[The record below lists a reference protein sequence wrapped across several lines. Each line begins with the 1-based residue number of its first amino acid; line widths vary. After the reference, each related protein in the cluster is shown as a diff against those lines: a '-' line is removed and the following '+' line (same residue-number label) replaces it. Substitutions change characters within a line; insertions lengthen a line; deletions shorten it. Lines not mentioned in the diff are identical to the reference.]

1 MPKGYNG
8 KILRVDLTSNTT
20 TIEEP
25 GEIVYRTYLGGG
37 GLASY
42 YLLRELKPGI
52 DPLSADNILIFASS
66 VISGVPIA
74 GMVRYTI
81 AAKSPLTG
89 AYGEAEAGGFWGPE
103 LKFSGFDAV
112 IITGKAEKPSY
123 LWINDGKVE
132 IRSAE
137 KIWGLETGP
146 AQQMIRDDLNEKRAR
161 VALIGPAGENLVR
174 YACVVN
180 ELKHANGRT
189 GMGAVMGSKNL
200 KAVAVRGTKK
210 MEIDDPEK
218 FRELSRNLTELIGRH
233 GPNKTLH
240 KLGTSNLVHVINN
253 QGILP
258 TSNFRTGFFEGAEKI
273 SGERMAET
281 ILKSGEGCYACAV
294 RCKRAVETLSGPYAT
309 SPKYGGPEYE
319 TLSSLGS
326 LLCIDDLAAIAKGNE
341 LCNRYTL
348 DTISTGVAIGFA
360 MECFEKGILTEA
372 DTEGV
377 AFKFGNPD
385 AMLKGI
391 EWIAFRKPGLGDLLA
406 DGVKIAAAKLGH
418 GSERFALHIKGQE
431 LPMHDPRGKT
441 GQGLSFAVS
450 PTGADHVRAPHD
462 SAFQAPGPNMG
473 RIAPLGLLEPVD
485 GREMGPR
492 KARNFTYLHFIW
504 SLYESLGVCNFVAGP
519 VWALTLPKL
528 VEVVQAVTGWETS
541 LWELMKVGERTITMA
556 RVFNLREGFGR
567 KDDTL
572 PDRLFE
578 PLESGAL
585 QGKGMDRGEFEEL
598 LTLYYEAMGW
608 DPKDGVPTRGRLAE
622 LNLFWLDGHLEKYR
636 IAIPL
641 PVCGDGA

>member
-1 MPKGYNG
+1 MPYGYNG
-8 KILRVDLTSNTT
+8 KILRVDLTSGR
-20 TIEEP
+20 IRVDEP

-42 YLLRELKPGI
+42 YLLRELKAGT
-52 DPLSADNILIFASS
+52 DPLSPDNILVFASS
-66 VISGVPIA
+66 VISGAPIA
-74 GMVRYTI
+74 GMVRYTM
-81 AAKSPLTG
+81 AARSPLTG
-89 AYGEAEAGGFWGPE
+89 AYGESEAGGFWGPE
-103 LKFSGFDAV
+103 LKFAGFDAV
-112 IITGKAEKPSY
+112 IVTGKAERPSY
-123 LWINDGKVE
+123 LWIHDGEAE

-146 AQQMIRDDLNEKRAR
+146 AQEQIREELGEKRAR
-161 VALIGPAGENLVR
+161 VALIGPAGENRVS

-210 MEIDDPEK
+210 MEIHDPEK
-218 FRELSRNLTELIGRH
+218 FRTLAKELAESIERH
-233 GPNKTLH
+233 GPNQVLR
-240 KLGTSNLVHVINN
+240 KLGTSNLIRVLNA
-253 QGILP
+253 QGLLP
-258 TSNFRTGFFEGAEKI
+258 SRNFRNGSFEGAERI

-281 ILKSGEGCYACAV
+281 ILEGEGGCYACAV
-294 RCKRAVETLSGPYAT
+294 RCKRAVAVASGPYQT
-309 SPKYGGPEYE
+309 SSRYGGPEYE
-319 TLSSLGS
+319 TLASLGS
-326 LLCIDDLAAIAKGNE
+326 LLGIDDLAAISKGNE
-341 LCNRYTL
+341 MCNRYTL

-360 MECFEKGILTEA
+360 MECYEKGLLTRS

-377 AFKFGNPD
+377 AFTFGNPE

-406 DGVKIAAAKLGH
+406 DGVRSAAAKVGR
-418 GSERFALHIKGQE
+418 GSEKFALHIKGQE
-431 LPMHDPRGKT
+431 LPMHEPRGKT

-462 SAFQAPGPNMG
+462 TAFQAPGPNLE
-473 RIAPLGLLEPVD
+473 RIAPLGLLEPVE

-492 KARNFTYLHFIW
+492 KARNFTYLHFVW

-541 LWELMKVGERTITMA
+541 LWELMKVGERAVNMA

-567 KDDTL
+567 RDDTL
-572 PDRLFE
+572 PERLFD
-578 PLESGAL
+578 PLEGGAL
-585 QGKGMDRGEFEEL
+585 AGQGIDRRGFEDL

-608 DPKDGVPTRGRLAE
+608 DPREGVPTRGKLAE
-622 LNLFWLDGHLEKYR
+622 LNLYWLDGFVKDR
-636 IAIPL
+636 R
-641 PVCGDGA
+641 

>member
-1 MPKGYNG
+1 MPYGYNG
-8 KILRVDLTSNTT
+8 KILRVDLTSGTVT
-20 TIEEP
+20 VEEP
-25 GEIVYRTYLGGG
+25 GELVYRTYLGGG

-42 YLLRELKPGI
+42 YLLKELKPGI

-74 GMVRYTI
+74 GMVRYTV

-103 LKFSGFDAV
+103 LKFAGFDAV
-112 IITGKAEKPSY
+112 IVTGKAERPSY
-123 LWINDGKVE
+123 LWINDGTVE

-137 KIWGLETGP
+137 KIWGMETGP
-146 AQQMIRDDLNEKRAR
+146 AQEMIRDELGEKRAR
-161 VALIGPAGENLVR
+161 VAMIGPAGENLVR

-210 MEIDDPEK
+210 MEIHDPEK
-218 FRELSRNLTELIGRH
+218 FRELSKNLTELIGSH
-233 GPNKTLH
+233 GPNKVLH
-240 KLGTSNLVHVINN
+240 KLGTSNLVMAINN

-258 TSNFRTGFFEGAEKI
+258 TRNFRDGSFEGAEKL

-281 ILKSGEGCYACAV
+281 ILKSEEGCYACAV
-294 RCKRAVETLSGPYAT
+294 RCKRAVEILSGPYAT
-309 SPKYGGPEYE
+309 SRCYGGPEYE

-326 LLCIDDLAAIAKGNE
+326 LLCIDNLEAVAKGNE

-348 DTISTGVAIGFA
+348 DTISTGAAIAFA
-360 MECFEKGILTEA
+360 MECYEAGILTKA
-372 DTEGV
+372 DTEGID
-377 AFKFGNPD
+377 FTFGNPE

-391 EWIAFRKPGLGDLLA
+391 EWIAFRRRGLGDLLA
-406 DGVKIAAAKLGH
+406 DGVKIAAARIGKGA
-418 GSERFALHIKGQE
+418 EKFALHIKGQE

-462 SAFQAPGPNMG
+462 TAFQAAGPNLG
-473 RIAPLGLLEPVD
+473 RIAPLGLLEPVA
-485 GREMGPR
+485 GREMGAR
-492 KARNFTYLHFIW
+492 KARNFVYLHFIW

-541 LWELMKVGERTITMA
+541 LWELMKVGERSVNLG

-572 PDRLFE
+572 PERLFE

-585 QGKGMDRGEFEEL
+585 EGKGLDRQEFDDL

-608 DPKDGVPTRGRLAE
+608 DPKDGVPTRGKLAE
-622 LNLFWLDGHLEKYR
+622 LNLYWLDEFVKDR
-636 IAIPL
+636 R
-641 PVCGDGA
+641 

>member
-1 MPKGYNG
+1 MPYGYNG
-8 KILRVDLTSNTT
+8 KIVRVDLTSK
-20 TIEEP
+20 TITVEEP
-25 GEIVYRTYLGGG
+25 GELIYRTYLGGG

-42 YLLRELKPGI
+42 YLLKELKPGI
-52 DPLSADNILIFASS
+52 DPLSADNILVFASS

-74 GMVRYTI
+74 GMVRYTV

-103 LKFSGFDAV
+103 LKFAGFDAV
-112 IITGKAEKPSY
+112 IVTGKAEKPSY
-123 LWINDGKVE
+123 LWINDGMVE

-146 AQQMIRDDLNEKRAR
+146 AQEMIREELGEKRAR

-210 MEIDDPEK
+210 MDIHDPEK
-218 FRELSRNLTELIGRH
+218 LRTLSKELSELIGRH
-233 GPNKTLH
+233 GPNMLLRM
-240 KLGTSNLVHVINN
+240 LGTSNLVQVINS

-258 TSNFRTGFFEGAEKI
+258 TRNFRTGFFEGADKI

-281 ILKSGEGCYACAV
+281 ILKSEEGCYACAV
-294 RCKRAVETLSGPYAT
+294 RCKRAVEIPSGPYAT
-309 SPKYGGPEYE
+309 SRRYGGPEYE
-319 TLSSLGS
+319 TLGSLGS

-341 LCNRYTL
+341 LCNRYTI
-348 DTISTGVAIGFA
+348 DTISAGVAIGFA
-360 MECFEKGILTEA
+360 MECYETGILTKA

-377 AFKFGNPD
+377 EFAFGNPE

-391 EWIAFRKPGLGDLLA
+391 EWIAFRRPGLGNLLA
-406 DGVKIAAAKLGH
+406 DGVKIAAARIGK
-418 GSERFALHIKGQE
+418 GSEKFALHIKGQE

-462 SAFQAPGPNMG
+462 TPFQTPGPNLG
-473 RIAPLGLLEPVD
+473 RIAPLGLLEPID
-485 GREMGPR
+485 AREMGAR

-528 VEVVQAVTGWETS
+528 VEVLQAVTGWETS
-541 LWELMKVGERTITMA
+541 LWELMKVGERTVTMG

-572 PDRLFE
+572 PERLFE
-578 PLESGAL
+578 PLESGVL
-585 QGKGMDRGEFEEL
+585 QGKGIDRGEFEDL

-608 DPKDGVPTRGRLAE
+608 DPRDGVPTRGKLAE
-622 LNLFWLDGHLEKYR
+622 LNLYWLDEFVKDR
-636 IAIPL
+636 R
-641 PVCGDGA
+641 

>member
-1 MPKGYNG
+1 MGKEESNMPYGYNG
-8 KILRVDLTSNTT
+8 KILRVDLTSRTMT
-20 TIEEP
+20 VEEP

-52 DPLSADNILIFASS
+52 DPLSADNILVFASS

-74 GMVRYTI
+74 GMVRFTV

-112 IITGKAEKPSY
+112 IINGKAEKPCY

-146 AQQMIRDDLNEKRAR
+146 AQEMIRDELKEKRAR

-180 ELKHANGRT
+180 ELKHINGRT

-200 KAVAVRGTKK
+200 KAVAVRGTNK
-210 MEIDDPEK
+210 MEIHDPEK
-218 FRELSRNLTELIGRH
+218 FRELSRNLTELIGQH
-233 GPNKTLH
+233 GPSKVLR
-240 KLGTSNLVHVINN
+240 KLGTSQFVMSLNT

-258 TSNFRTGFFEGAEKI
+258 THNFRTGFFEGAEKI
-273 SGERMAET
+273 SGERMTET
-281 ILKSGEGCYACAV
+281 ILKREEGCYACSV
-294 RCKRAVETLSGPYAT
+294 RCKRVVEVPSGPYAT
-309 SPKYGGPEYE
+309 SGNYGGPEYE

-326 LLCIDDLAAIAKGNE
+326 LLCIDDLAAIAKGHE

-360 MECFEKGILTEA
+360 MECFEKGILTQA
-372 DTEGV
+372 DTEGIE
-377 AFKFGNPD
+377 FTFGNPD
-385 AMLKGI
+385 AMVKGI
-391 EWIAFRKPGLGDLLA
+391 EWIAFRKQGLGNLLA
-406 DGVKIAAAKLGH
+406 DGVKAAAAKLGR
-418 GSERFALHIKGQE
+418 GSEKFALHIKGQE

-462 SAFQAPGPNMG
+462 TPFQAPGPLLG
-473 RIAPLGLLEPVD
+473 RIAPLGILEPVD
-485 GREMGPR
+485 AREMGAR
-492 KARNFTYLHFIW
+492 KARNFTYLHFVW

-519 VWALTLPKL
+519 VLALTLPKL

-541 LWELMKVGERTITMA
+541 LWELLKVGERTVNMA

-585 QGKGMDRGEFEEL
+585 QGKGIDRREFEEL

-608 DPKDGVPTRGRLAE
+608 DPKDGVPTRGKLAE
-622 LNLFWLDGHLEKYR
+622 LNLFWLDGFLKNNR
-636 IAIPL
+636 S
-641 PVCGDGA
+641 GQD

>member
-1 MPKGYNG
+1 MPYGYNG
-8 KILRVDLTSNTT
+8 KIVRVDLTTKT
-20 TIEEP
+20 ATVEEP
-25 GEIVYRTYLGGG
+25 DELVYRTYVGGG

-42 YLLRELKPGI
+42 YLLKELKPGI

-74 GMVRYTI
+74 GMVRYTV

-103 LKFSGFDAV
+103 LKFAGFDAV
-112 IITGKAEKPSY
+112 IVTGKAERPSY
-123 LWINDGKVE
+123 LWINDGTVE

-137 KIWGLETGP
+137 KIWGMETGP
-146 AQQMIRDDLNEKRAR
+146 AQEMIRDELREKRAR
-161 VALIGPAGENLVR
+161 VAMIGPAGENLVR

-210 MEIDDPEK
+210 MEIHDPEK
-218 FRELSRNLTELIGRH
+218 FRELSKDLTELIGSH
-233 GPNKTLH
+233 GPNKVLH
-240 KLGTSNLVHVINN
+240 KLGTSNLVMAINN

-258 TSNFRTGFFEGAEKI
+258 TRNFRDGSFEGAEKL

-281 ILKSGEGCYACAV
+281 ILKSEEGCYACAV
-294 RCKRAVETLSGPYAT
+294 RCKRAVEILSGPYAT
-309 SPKYGGPEYE
+309 SSCYGGPEYE

-326 LLCIDDLAAIAKGNE
+326 LLCIDNLEAVAKGNE

-348 DTISTGVAIGFA
+348 DTISTGAAIAFA
-360 MECFEKGILTEA
+360 MECYEAGILTKA
-372 DTEGV
+372 DTEGID
-377 AFKFGNPD
+377 FNFGNPE

-391 EWIAFRKPGLGDLLA
+391 EWIAFRRRGLGDLLA
-406 DGVKIAAAKLGH
+406 DGVKIAAARIGKGA
-418 GSERFALHIKGQE
+418 EKFALHIKGQE

-462 SAFQAPGPNMG
+462 TAFQAAGPNLG
-473 RIAPLGLLEPVD
+473 RIAPLGLLEPVA
-485 GREMGPR
+485 GREMGAR
-492 KARNFTYLHFIW
+492 KARNFVYLHFIW

-541 LWELMKVGERTITMA
+541 LWELMKVGERSVNLG

-567 KDDTL
+567 TDDVL
-572 PDRLFE
+572 PERLFE

-585 QGKGMDRGEFEEL
+585 EGKGLDRQEFDDL

-608 DPKDGVPTRGRLAE
+608 DPKDGVPTRGKLAE
-622 LNLFWLDGHLEKYR
+622 LNLYWLNEFVKDR
-636 IAIPL
+636 R
-641 PVCGDGA
+641 

>member
-1 MPKGYNG
+1 MPYGYNG
-8 KILRVDLTSNTT
+8 KILRVDLTTGA
-20 TIEEP
+20 IRVEEP
-25 GEIVYRTYLGGG
+25 GEVVYRTYLGGG

-66 VISGVPIA
+66 VISGTPVA
-74 GMVRYTI
+74 GMVRFTV

-112 IITGKAEKPSY
+112 IVTGKAAKPSY

-137 KIWGLETGP
+137 KIWGMETGP
-146 AQQMIRDDLNEKRAR
+146 AQEMIREEIDEKRAR
-161 VALIGPAGENLVR
+161 IALIGPAGENLVR

-180 ELKHANGRT
+180 ELKHVNGRT

-200 KAVAVRGTKK
+200 KAVAVRGTNK
-210 MEIDDPEK
+210 MEMHDPEK
-218 FRELSRNLTELIGRH
+218 LRELSKNLTELIGQY
-233 GPNKTLH
+233 GPNKLLR
-240 KLGTSNLVHVINN
+240 KLGTPNLIMPLNK
-253 QGILP
+253 QGLLP
-258 TSNFRTGFFEGAEKI
+258 TRNFRTGYFEGAEKI

-281 ILKSGEGCYACAV
+281 ILKGEEGCYACAV
-294 RCKRAVETLSGPYAT
+294 RCKRAVEVPSGPYAT
-309 SPKYGGPEYE
+309 SSNYGGPEYE

-326 LLCIDDLAAIAKGNE
+326 LLCIDDLEAISKGNE
-341 LCNRYTL
+341 MCNRYTL
-348 DTISTGVAIGFA
+348 DTISTGAVIAFA
-360 MECFEKGILTEA
+360 MECYENGILAQT
-372 DTEGV
+372 DTEGID
-377 AFKFGNPD
+377 FTFGNPE

-406 DGVKIAAAKLGH
+406 DGVKAAAAKLGK
-418 GSERFALHIKGQE
+418 GSEKFALHIKGQE

-462 SAFQAPGPNMG
+462 TPFQAPGPMLG
-473 RIAPLGLLEPVD
+473 KIAPLGILEPVD
-485 GREMGPR
+485 GREMGAR

-519 VWALTLPKL
+519 VWALTLTKL

-541 LWELMKVGERTITMA
+541 LWELMKVGERTVTMA

-567 KDDTL
+567 RDDTL

-585 QGKGMDRGEFEEL
+585 QGKGLDRLEFEDL

-608 DPKDGVPTRGRLAE
+608 DPADGVPTRGKLAE
-622 LNLFWLDGHLEKYR
+622 LNLFWLDEFLKDKR
-636 IAIPL
+636 
-641 PVCGDGA
+641 

>member
-1 MPKGYNG
+1 MPDGYNG
-8 KILRVDLTSNTT
+8 KIVRVDLTSRTVKV
-20 TIEEP
+20 EEP

-66 VISGVPIA
+66 VISGAPIA
-74 GMVRYTI
+74 GMVRFTV

-112 IITGKAEKPSY
+112 IVTGKAEKPCY
-123 LWINDGKVE
+123 LWIHDGEVE
-132 IRSAE
+132 IRSADR
-137 KIWGLETGP
+137 IWGLETGP
-146 AQQMIRDDLNEKRAR
+146 AQEMIREELKEQRAR
-161 VALIGPAGENLVR
+161 VALIGPAGENRVR
-174 YACVVN
+174 FACVVN
-180 ELKHANGRT
+180 ELKHVNGRT

-210 MEIDDPEK
+210 MTSHDPEK
-218 FRELSRNLTELIGRH
+218 LRDLSRELAELIGQH
-233 GPNKTLH
+233 GPNQLLH
-240 KLGTSNLVHVINN
+240 KLGTSNLITPLSN

-258 TSNFRTGFFEGAEKI
+258 TRNFRTGFFEKAEMI
-273 SGERMAET
+273 SGERMHET
-281 ILKSGEGCYACAV
+281 ILKREEGCYACAV
-294 RCKRAVETLSGPYAT
+294 RCKRSVEILSGPYAT
-309 SPKYGGPEYE
+309 SGKYGGPEYE

-360 MECFEKGILTEA
+360 MECYEKGILTRAE
-372 DTEGV
+372 TGGIE
-377 AFKFGNPD
+377 FMFGNPE

-406 DGVKIAAAKLGH
+406 DGVKIAAARIGK
-418 GSERFALHIKGQE
+418 GSETFALHIKGQE
-431 LPMHDPRGKT
+431 LPMHEPRGKT

-462 SAFQAPGPNMG
+462 TAFQVAGPNLE
-473 RIAPLGLLEPVD
+473 RIAPLGILEPIPA
-485 GREMGPR
+485 RELGPR
-492 KARNFTYLHFIW
+492 KARNFTYLQFIW
-504 SLYESLGVCNFVAGP
+504 SLYESLGVCNFVAAP

-541 LWELMKVGERTITMA
+541 LWELMKVGERTVTMA

-585 QGKGMDRGEFEEL
+585 QGKGLDRGDFEDL

-608 DPKDGVPTRGRLAE
+608 DPEEGVPTRGKLAE
-622 LNLFWLDGHLEKYR
+622 LNLFWLDEFVKGR
-636 IAIPL
+636 R
-641 PVCGDGA
+641 

>member
-1 MPKGYNG
+1 MPYGYNG
-8 KILRVDLTSNTT
+8 KIVRVDLTSK
-20 TIEEP
+20 TIMVEEP
-25 GEIVYRTYLGGG
+25 GELVYRTYLGGG

-42 YLLRELKPGI
+42 YLLKELKPGI
-52 DPLSADNILIFASS
+52 DPLSSENILIFASS

-74 GMVRYTI
+74 GMVRYTV
-81 AAKSPLTG
+81 AAKSPLTE

-103 LKFSGFDAV
+103 LKFAGFDAV
-112 IITGKAEKPSY
+112 IVTGKAEKPSY
-123 LWINDGKVE
+123 LWINDGTVE

-137 KIWGLETGP
+137 KIWGMETGP
-146 AQQMIRDDLNEKRAR
+146 AQEMIREELGEKRAR

-174 YACVVN
+174 FACVVN

-200 KAVAVRGTKK
+200 KAVVVRGTKK
-210 MEIDDPEK
+210 MDIHDPEK
-218 FRELSRNLTELIGRH
+218 LRALSKELAELIGRH
-233 GPNKTLH
+233 GPNMLLRM
-240 KLGTSNLVHVINN
+240 LGTSNLVQVINS

-258 TSNFRTGFFEGAEKI
+258 TRNFRTGFFEGADKI
-273 SGERMAET
+273 SGEKMAET
-281 ILKSGEGCYACAV
+281 ILKSEEGCYACAV
-294 RCKRAVETLSGPYAT
+294 RCKRAVEIPSGPYAT
-309 SPKYGGPEYE
+309 SRSYGGPEYE
-319 TLSSLGS
+319 TLGSLGS

-341 LCNRYTL
+341 LCNRYTI
-348 DTISTGVAIGFA
+348 DTISAGVAIGFA
-360 MECFEKGILTEA
+360 MECYETGIFTKA
-372 DTEGV
+372 DTEGIE
-377 AFKFGNPD
+377 FTFGNPE

-391 EWIAFRKPGLGDLLA
+391 EWIAFRRPGLGDLLA
-406 DGVKIAAAKLGH
+406 DGVKIAAARIGK
-418 GSERFALHIKGQE
+418 GSEKFALHIKGQE

-462 SAFQAPGPNMG
+462 TPFQAPGPNLG

-519 VWALTLPKL
+519 VWALSLPKL
-528 VEVVQAVTGWETS
+528 VEVLQAVTGWETS
-541 LWELMKVGERTITMA
+541 LWELMKVGERTVTMA

-572 PDRLFE
+572 PERLFE
-578 PLESGAL
+578 PLESGVL
-585 QGKGMDRGEFEEL
+585 QGKGIDRREFEDL

-608 DPKDGVPTRGRLAE
+608 DPKDGVPTRGKLAE
-622 LNLFWLDGHLEKYR
+622 LNLYWLDEFVKER
-636 IAIPL
+636 R
-641 PVCGDGA
+641 

>member
-1 MPKGYNG
+1 MPYGYNG
-8 KILRVDLTSNTT
+8 RILRVDLTSGTIK
-20 TIEEP
+20 IEEP

-42 YLLRELKPGI
+42 YLLRELKPGV
-52 DPLSADNILIFASS
+52 DPLSADNILVFASS
-66 VISGVPIA
+66 VISGAPIA
-74 GMVRYTI
+74 GMVRFTM

-103 LKFSGFDAV
+103 LKFAGFDAV
-112 IITGKAEKPSY
+112 IITGKAENPSY
-123 LWINDGKVE
+123 LWINDGRVE

-146 AQQMIRDDLNEKRAR
+146 AQEKIREEVREKRAR
-161 VALIGPAGENLVR
+161 IALIGPAGENLVR

-180 ELKHANGRT
+180 ELKHVNGRT

-210 MEIDDPEK
+210 VEIHDPEK
-218 FRELSRNLTELIGRH
+218 LRELSKNLVELIAEH
-233 GPNKTLH
+233 GPNRVLH
-240 KLGTSNLVHVINN
+240 KLGTSNIVTVINN
-253 QGILP
+253 LGILP
-258 TSNFRTGFFEGAEKI
+258 THNFRTGFFEEAEKI

-281 ILKSGEGCYACAV
+281 ILKRGEGCYACAV
-294 RCKRAVETLSGPYAT
+294 RCKRRVVVPAGPYET
-309 SPKYGGPEYE
+309 SGSYGGPEYE
-319 TLSSLGS
+319 TLASLGS
-326 LLCIDDLAAIAKGNE
+326 LLCIDNLEAISKGHE

-348 DTISTGVAIGFA
+348 DTISVGVAIGFA
-360 MECFEKGILTEA
+360 MECYEKGLLTKV

-377 AFKFGNPD
+377 EFTFGNSE

-391 EWIAFRKPGLGDLLA
+391 EWIAFRRPGLGNLLA
-406 DGVKIAAAKLGH
+406 DGVKAAAEKIGR

-462 SAFQAPGPNMG
+462 TPFQAPGPNMG
-473 RIAPLGLLEPVD
+473 RIAPLGLLEPIEA
-485 GREMGPR
+485 REMGAR

-519 VWALTLPKL
+519 VWALTLNKL
-528 VEVVQAVTGWETS
+528 VEVVQAITGWETS
-541 LWELMKVGERTITMA
+541 LWELMKVGERTVTMA

-567 KDDTL
+567 VDDTL

-578 PLESGAL
+578 PLEGGAL
-585 QGKGMDRGEFEEL
+585 QGIGIDRRGFEDL

-608 DPKDGVPTRGRLAE
+608 DPGEGVPTRGKLAE
-622 LNLFWLDGHLEKYR
+622 LNLYWLDGFVTGRRQSRAIALETEGR
-636 IAIPL
+636 
-641 PVCGDGA
+641 

>member
-1 MPKGYNG
+1 MPYGYNG
-8 KILRVDLTSNTT
+8 RVLRVDLTSETVQV
-20 TIEEP
+20 EEP
-25 GEIVYRTYLGGG
+25 DELFYRTYLGGG
-37 GLASY
+37 GLASS
-42 YLLRELKPGI
+42 YLLKELKPGI

-66 VISGVPIA
+66 VISGAPIA
-74 GMVRYTI
+74 GMVRYTV

-103 LKFSGFDAV
+103 LKFSGFDALIV
-112 IITGKAEKPSY
+112 TGRAKRPRY
-123 LWINDGKVE
+123 LWINDGACE

-137 KIWGLETGP
+137 RIWGLETGP
-146 AQQMIRDDLNEKRAR
+146 AQEAIREEIGQKRAR
-161 VALIGPAGENLVR
+161 VALIGPGGENLVR

-180 ELKHANGRT
+180 ELKHVNGRT

-210 MEIDDPEK
+210 LTIHDPQK
-218 FRELSRNLTELIGRH
+218 LQELAKELAGLIGRH
-233 GPNKTLH
+233 GPNKLLR
-240 KLGTSNLVHVINN
+240 KLGTSNLVMAINN

-258 TSNFRTGFFEGAEKI
+258 TRNFHGGSFAGAARI

-281 ILKSGEGCYACAV
+281 ILKSEEGCYACAV
-294 RCKRAVETLSGPYAT
+294 RCKRAVEIPSGPYAT
-309 SPKYGGPEYE
+309 SRSYGGPEYE

-326 LLCIDDLAAIAKGNE
+326 LLCIDDLRAVAKGNE
-341 LCNRYTL
+341 LCNRYTI
-348 DTISTGVAIGFA
+348 DTISTGAAIAFA
-360 MECFEKGILTEA
+360 MECTEKGILTKA

-377 AFKFGNPD
+377 EFSFGNPE
-385 AMLKGI
+385 AMLKAI
-391 EWIAFRKPGLGDLLA
+391 EWIAFRRPGLGDLLA
-406 DGVKIAAAKLGH
+406 DGVKIAAARIGRGAEK
-418 GSERFALHIKGQE
+418 FALHIKGQE

-462 SAFQAPGPNMG
+462 TPFQAPGPFLG
-473 RIAPLGLLEPVD
+473 RIAPLGLLEPVA
-485 GREMGPR
+485 GREMGAR
-492 KARNFTYLHFIW
+492 KARNFTYLHFVW

-541 LWELMKVGERTITMA
+541 LWELMKAGERAVNMG

-567 KDDTL
+567 KDDAL
-572 PDRLFE
+572 PERLFE

-585 QGKGMDRGEFEEL
+585 EGKGIDREEFDDL

-608 DPKDGVPTRGRLAE
+608 DPAEGVPTRGKLAE
-622 LNLFWLDGHLEKYR
+622 LNLYWLDEFVR
-636 IAIPL
+636 
-641 PVCGDGA
+641 DRR

>member
-1 MPKGYNG
+1 MPYGYNG
-8 KILRVDLTSNTT
+8 KILRVDLTSGTVT
-20 TIEEP
+20 VEEP

-52 DPLSADNILIFASS
+52 DPLSADNILVFASS

-74 GMVRYTI
+74 GMVRYTV

-112 IITGKAEKPSY
+112 IINGKAERPCY

-146 AQQMIRDDLNEKRAR
+146 AQEMIREELKEKRAR

-180 ELKHANGRT
+180 ELKHINGRT

-200 KAVAVRGTKK
+200 KAVAVRGTNK
-210 MEIDDPEK
+210 MEIHDPEK
-218 FRELSRNLTELIGRH
+218 FRELSRNLTELIGQH
-233 GPNKTLH
+233 GPSKVLR
-240 KLGTSNLVHVINN
+240 KLGTSQFVMSLNT

-258 TSNFRTGFFEGAEKI
+258 TRNFRTGFFEGAEKI
-273 SGERMAET
+273 SGERMTET
-281 ILKSGEGCYACAV
+281 ILKREEGCYACSV
-294 RCKRAVETLSGPYAT
+294 RCKRVVEVPSGPYAT
-309 SPKYGGPEYE
+309 SGNYGGPEYE

-326 LLCIDDLAAIAKGNE
+326 LLCIDDLAAIAKGHE

-360 MECFEKGILTEA
+360 MECFEKGILTQA
-372 DTEGV
+372 DTEGIE
-377 AFKFGNPD
+377 FTFGNPD
-385 AMLKGI
+385 AMVKGI
-391 EWIAFRKPGLGDLLA
+391 EWIAFRKQGLGNLLA
-406 DGVKIAAAKLGH
+406 DGVKAAAAKLGR
-418 GSERFALHIKGQE
+418 GSEKFALHIKGQE

-462 SAFQAPGPNMG
+462 TPFQAPGPLLG
-473 RIAPLGLLEPVD
+473 RIAPLGILEPVD
-485 GREMGPR
+485 AREMGAR
-492 KARNFTYLHFIW
+492 KARNFTYLHFVW

-519 VWALTLPKL
+519 VLALTLPKL
-528 VEVVQAVTGWETS
+528 VEVVQAVMGWETS
-541 LWELMKVGERTITMA
+541 LWELLKVGERTVNMA

-585 QGKGMDRGEFEEL
+585 QGKGIDRREFEEL

-622 LNLFWLDGHLEKYR
+622 LNLFWLDGFLKNNR
-636 IAIPL
+636 S
-641 PVCGDGA
+641 GQD